1 MGQSLPSGSRIGA
14 GSCSSSSTCPL
25 PLQSGQSSPSSTQ
38 PRPLQRGQTFIAN
51 ALQVEHGDRVLPSV
65 MAGRVASTRSF
76 WIKSSPND
84 ARDAI
89 YIHGLDVAPFL
100 GRLGLPWFGQLIIN
114 PARTFTLNHF
124 QKFVVKWLA
133 LLVLLSAGICTL
145 SFVERPDLTKTFR
158 LVSYAKR

>member
-1 MGQSLPSGSRIGA
+1 MLGGHLVITVWFPYRRWFLLVILNL
-14 GSCSSSSTCPL
+14 SSTIAVRAVL
-25 PLQSGQSSPSSTQ
+25 TIISQ

-100 GRLGLPWFGQLIIN
+100 GRLGLSGLW
-114 PARTFTLNHF
+114 
-124 QKFVVKWLA
+124 
-133 LLVLLSAGICTL
+133 
-145 SFVERPDLTKTFR
+145 
-158 LVSYAKR
+158 